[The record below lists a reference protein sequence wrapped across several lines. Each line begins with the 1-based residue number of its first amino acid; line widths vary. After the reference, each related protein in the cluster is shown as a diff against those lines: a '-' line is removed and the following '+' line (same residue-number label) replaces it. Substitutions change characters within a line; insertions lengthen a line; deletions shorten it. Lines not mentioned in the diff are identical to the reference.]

1 MPFRQRGSFGRSRRS
16 GFTVV
21 KSIKNVRSIVSAATV
36 STTTALDIYKA
47 VNAPDNTVQ
56 TEVQHGCKVFR
67 IWVDFTIEASAEVA
81 IGTSNFADCYIIINP
96 GANLTNPAPGSVGTS
111 NEKKFV
117 IRMWKGFIGARTQG
131 ADLLRFRGWIKIP
144 KIYQRVATDTVC
156 QFVFRSEGVASRA
169 CTLFIYKWFT

>member
-1 MPFRQRGSFGRSRRS
+1 MPYRRGFGRRRGAMS
-16 GFTVV
+16 LNVV
-21 KSIKNVRSIVSAATV
+21 KSIKNVRSVVSAAAV
-36 STTTALDIYKA
+36 STTTALDICKA

-56 TEVQHGCKVFR
+56 TEVQHGCKIFR
-67 IWVDFTIEASAEVA
+67 IYVDFSIEATAEVA
-81 IGTSNFADCYIIINP
+81 IGTSNFADAYIIVNP
-96 GANLTNPAPGSVGTS
+96 GANLTNPSPASVGTS

-131 ADLLRFRGWIKIP
+131 AELLRFRGWIRIP
-144 KIYQRVATDTVC
+144 KIYQRVATDTVI

>member
-1 MPFRQRGSFGRSRRS
+1 MSMRRRASFGRRRS
-16 GFTVV
+16 GFNVV
-21 KSIKNVRSIVSAATV
+21 KSIKNVRSVVTAAAV
-36 STTTALDIYKA
+36 GTTTATNIMVA

-67 IWVDFTIEASAEVA
+67 IYVDFTIEATAEVA
-81 IGTSNFADCYIIINP
+81 VGTSNFADCYIIVNP
-96 GANLTNPAPGSVGTS
+96 GANLTNPDPGSVGTS

-131 ADLLRFRGWIKIP
+131 ANLLRFRGWVRVP
-144 KIYQRVATDTVC
+144 KIYQRIATDTTV
-156 QFVFRSEGVASRA
+156 QFVFRSEGVACRA